1 MRDTLNNKITSI
13 ISKNKDVNKQ
23 ANLSNPL
30 KEKSLNDTQ
39 LPKGV
44 STNAAS
50 FSHCKPSLIT
60 SYFDHN
66 LIARNNIVWNNLVSK
81 ENFDKIKAFIL
92 VTTSNSSGTLVPE
105 SA

>member
-50 FSHCKPSLIT
+50 FSYCKPS
-60 SYFDHN
+60 
-66 LIARNNIVWNNLVSK
+66 
-81 ENFDKIKAFIL
+81 
-92 VTTSNSSGTLVPE
+92 
-105 SA
+105 